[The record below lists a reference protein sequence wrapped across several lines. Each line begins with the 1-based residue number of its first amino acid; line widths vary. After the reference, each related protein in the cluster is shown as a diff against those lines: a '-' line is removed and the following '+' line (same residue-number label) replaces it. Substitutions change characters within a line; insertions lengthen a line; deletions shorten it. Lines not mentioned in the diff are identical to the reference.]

1 VVAVCVP
8 DEEALA
14 AEYAEY
20 AEYGDGTPPAAW
32 IEQRVRAEIEAVNRT
47 LPGYKKIV
55 DYKIRLEPF
64 EKTASAKI
72 KRYLYASFADL

>member
-1 VVAVCVP
+1 
-8 DEEALA
+8 
-14 AEYAEY
+14 
-20 AEYGDGTPPAAW
+20 
-32 IEQRVRAEIEAVNRT
+32 VRAEIEAVNRT